1 MTVAEVLVPD
11 SRARSRQSGR
21 LGRGQKPLS
30 VLPVVECGTPEGG
43 AEYLGLTVGTF
54 SLQADR

>member
-30 VLPVVECGTPEGG
+30 VLRWSSVAPPK
-43 AEYLGLTVGTF
+43 AGLNT
-54 SLQADR
+54 